1 MISAS
6 HGMHAV
12 VTDTRDRRFELLAMS
27 HLDAAFNLARW
38 LTGNMADAENVVQD
52 AYRRAFRYLDTFRG
66 DNFRVWLLTLVHPGR
81 SHQGRFGGKRAAHRS
96 DRPGDPA
103 RCRHPPSAPRPS
115 LVHGANL
122 AAGSRSQ
129 RGAGKCGLASLARL
143 MSPSAGRARP

>member
-66 DNFRVWLLTLVHPGR
+66 EFPRL
-81 SHQGRFGGKRAAHRS
+81 AA
-96 DRPGDPA
+96 DP
-103 RCRHPPSAPRPS
+103 RAPRSQPPGP
-115 LVHGANL
+115 VRRQTRRA
-122 AAGSRSQ
+122 SQ
-129 RGAGKCGLASLARL
+129 RSPWGSSTVPASTVSTTPEPR
-143 MSPSAGRARP
+143 SWREPCRRQPQPAGRGKMRTS